1 MASFGGIE
9 LGVGGAGVFELMS
22 ESDDEEFDYQLADGS
37 VVVVP
42 ANSRYIVV
50 RQCPGVTFEETHTQ
64 ARQAANLALDVYYG
78 HGGRSM
84 FLAHMDSPYIV
95 GWMESGS
102 YTLRIVGRYL
112 MTSRLRMK
120 VQVRDT
126 EGNVIEQSRPQREWY
141 ESLRYYRVSE
151 SSTDLYDSFRNLY
164 LALEALLSRA
174 VPPNGKTERETV
186 WLKRALRE
194 VARTVDLAPYAPKT
208 SQVEAA
214 SDAIHQELYVDL
226 RTAIFHAKTGR
237 ATWAPQDWS
246 SRPLLIEARVRYA
259 RLFRALAAAYL
270 NTPYP
275 GGGFFKP
282 AWEDWIEKVL
292 GSQEVFVSNDPTDI
306 DDEPTGEHQL
316 APTGGDFLEL
326 PTVAA
331 DDMASDWRRGRKG
344 VETAST
350 INETLGEVRRFGTL
364 HEGQLAYLES
374 LRAPLITD
382 GVDDLEVVFLVE
394 GRNYGAP
401 RQDFES

>member
-1 MASFGGIE
+1 MASFGGVE
-9 LGVGGAGVFELMS
+9 LGVGGAGVFELTS
-22 ESDDEEFDYQLADGS
+22 ESDDEEFDYHLADGS
-37 VVVVP
+37 RVIFP
-42 ANSRYIVV
+42 PNSRYVV
-50 RQCPGVTFEETHTQ
+50 VTQCPHLTFEETHAQ
-64 ARQAANLALDVYYG
+64 ARRAANLALDVYHG
-78 HGGRSM
+78 HGGKPM
-84 FLAHMDSPYIV
+84 FLAHKDSPYV
-95 GWMESGS
+95 LGWAEAGK

-112 MTSRLRMK
+112 MTSKLGAK
-120 VQVRDT
+120 VEVRDS
-126 EGNVIEQSRPQREWY
+126 EGSVVEQSPPQREWY

-164 LALEALLSRA
+164 LALEAMLSRA
-174 VPPNGKTERETV
+174 VPPIGKTERETV

-194 VARTVDLAPYAPKT
+194 AAHKVDLGPYAPK
-208 SQVEAA
+208 SQEDAA

-259 RLFRALAAAYL
+259 RMFRALAAEYL

-275 GGGFFKP
+275 GGGFFKS
-282 AWEDWIEKVL
+282 AWEDMIERVL
-292 GSQEVFVSNDPTDI
+292 ARQEVFVSNDPTDI
-306 DDEPTGEHQL
+306 DDEPAGQHQL
-316 APTGGDFLEL
+316 APTGGDFLKL

-344 VETAST
+344 VETASAIT
-350 INETLGEVRRFGTL
+350 EALGEIRRFGTL
-364 HEGQLAYLES
+364 HDGQMAFLES
-374 LRAPLITD
+374 LRAPLIAE
-382 GVDDLEVVFLVE
+382 GVDDLEIIFLVE